1 MKLGIYV
8 GSFNPPH
15 NGHLKVVNYL
25 LENKIVDKIIILP
38 TPNYWNKTN
47 MVDIEKRVEML
58 KIFENPNIIVDGAN
72 NKYKYTYQILES
84 LSKCYPEDKL
94 YLIIG
99 SDNLEKLHLWK
110 NIDEILKY
118 HIIVLKR
125 GNLDISKY
133 LKHFDL
139 TNFIVI
145 DNFPFIDISSTEIR
159 ENLNNENLDER
170 VLKYIKKH
178 KLYGS

>member
-15 NGHLKVVNYL
+15 NGHFKVVNYL
-25 LENKIVDKIIILP
+25 LDNKIVDKIIILP
-38 TPNYWNKTN
+38 TSNYWDKSN
-47 MVDIEKRVEML
+47 MVDIDKRVEML
-58 KIFENPNIIVDGAN
+58 KIFESENVIVDGIN
-72 NKYKYTYQILES
+72 NRYPHTYQILNN
-84 LSKCYPEDKL
+84 LKKYYPDDEL

-99 SDNLEKLHLWK
+99 SDNLEKFHLWK
-110 NIDEILKY
+110 NIEEILKY

-125 GNLDISKY
+125 GNTDIYKY
-133 LKHFDL
+133 LSKFDTSKFL
-139 TNFIVI
+139 II
-145 DNFPFIDISSTEIR
+145 ENFPSINVPSTEIR
-159 ENLNNENLDER
+159 SNLDNENLDAR